1 MFLAFFGLHPKRK
14 SYICKNSHFHDLP
27 FSNGKKQ
34 ETDIPKYQKQGCFPG
49 IPQDLLIRGLTS
61 NS

>member
-1 MFLAFFGLHPKRK
+1 MILAFFGLYPKRK

-27 FSNGKKQ
+27 ISNGQKQ
-34 ETDIPKYQKQGCFPG
+34 ETDISEYQEQGC
-49 IPQDLLIRGLTS
+49 IPCIPHDLLIAGPSS